1 MFAATLVMTILLLI
15 EVLPSAVVNL
25 TRAQAGLTR
34 LDRLTR
40 LGVLEGRNLW
50 VVTVLGV
57 LHSLGT
63 IGVLVGLGVP
73 TAGVAGAAIETGIFG
88 WILLRQLRAGD
99 RGRALG
105 AYALFTATGLVVLI
119 LNALR

>member
-1 MFAATLVMTILLLI
+1 MFVATLVMTILLLI
-15 EVLPSAVVNL
+15 EVVPSAVVNL

-34 LDRLTR
+34 LDKLTR
-40 LGVLEGRNLW
+40 LGVLQGRNMW

-57 LHSLGT
+57 LHSLGI

-73 TAGVAGAAIETGIFG
+73 LAGVGGAAVETGAFG

-99 RGRALG
+99 RGRELF
-105 AYALFTATGLVVLI
+105 AYGLFTSMALVVLV